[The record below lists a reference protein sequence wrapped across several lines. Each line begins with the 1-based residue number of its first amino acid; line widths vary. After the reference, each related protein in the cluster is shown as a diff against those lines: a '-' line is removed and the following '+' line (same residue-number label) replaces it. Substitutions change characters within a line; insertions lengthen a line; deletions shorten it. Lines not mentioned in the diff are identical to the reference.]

1 LSFTLSWEGLFNV
14 AFAFERDE
22 MNKRSL
28 LSGLLVIMVAMV
40 GEFARAQQSPD
51 ERPKQHVSMIT
62 ASDLTEPVLKAIQ
75 DIEER
80 TVTIAE
86 DFPDD
91 LYNTYR
97 PKGDPD
103 VRTAAEILLHIAEQN
118 ESAASLIRTK
128 PQEEA
133 LIASGKKRAAKDI
146 LTYVSKP
153 DTVTKVKASFVAVR
167 KAIEGNPDPKK
178 LEWWIY
184 VIAHSNGHFG
194 NLVTYYR
201 ENGLVPPSSR
211 Q

>member
-1 LSFTLSWEGLFNV
+1 MSKS
-14 AFAFERDE
+14 
-22 MNKRSL
+22 SL
-28 LSGLLVIMVAMV
+28 LSGILVIVVAI
-40 GEFARAQQSPD
+40 GSEFAPAQKSPLATS
-51 ERPKQHVSMIT
+51 EQKALVN
-62 ASDLTEPVLKAIQ
+62 ASDLTKPVLKEIQ

-80 TVTIAE
+80 TVAIAE
-86 DFPDD
+86 DFPDE

-128 PQEEA
+128 PQQEA
-133 LIASGKKRAAKDI
+133 LIASGKKQTAKDI

-153 DTVTKVKASFVAVR
+153 DTVTKVKASFAAVR
-167 KAIEGNPDPKK
+167 KAIEENPDPKK

>member
-1 LSFTLSWEGLFNV
+1 
-14 AFAFERDE
+14 

-28 LSGLLVIMVAMV
+28 LSGLLVILVALG
-40 GEFARAQQSPD
+40 GEFARAQKSPD
-51 ERPKQHVSMIT
+51 EAPKRDASMIT
-62 ASDLTEPVLKAIQ
+62 SADVTEPVLKAIQ

-80 TVTIAE
+80 TVAIAE

-97 PKGDPD
+97 PKGNPD

-128 PQEEA
+128 AQEEA
-133 LIASGKKRAAKDI
+133 LIASGKKRTAKDI

-153 DTVTKVKASFVAVR
+153 DTVAKVKASFEAVR
-167 KAIEGNPDPKK
+167 KAIEENPDPKK

-201 ENGLVPPSSR
+201 ENGLVPPTSR

>member
-1 LSFTLSWEGLFNV
+1 
-14 AFAFERDE
+14 
-22 MNKRSL
+22 MNWRSL
-28 LSGLLVIMVAMV
+28 LRGLLVIVVAM
-40 GEFARAQQSPD
+40 GSTFARAKKSPR
-51 ERPKQHVSMIT
+51 ETSEQHASMIST
-62 ASDLTEPVLKAIQ
+62 SDLTKPVLKEIQ

-80 TVTIAE
+80 TVAIAE
-86 DFPDD
+86 DFPDQ
-91 LYNTYR
+91 LYSTYR

-128 PQEEA
+128 PQQDA
-133 LIASGKKRAAKDI
+133 LMASGRKRAAKDI

-167 KAIEGNPDPKK
+167 RAIEENPDPKK

-184 VIAHSNGHFG
+184 VIAHSNDHFG

>member
-1 LSFTLSWEGLFNV
+1 
-14 AFAFERDE
+14 

-28 LSGLLVIMVAMV
+28 LRGLLVIVVAM
-40 GEFARAQQSPD
+40 GSTFARAQKSPC
-51 ERPKQHVSMIT
+51 ETSGRHASMLG
-62 ASDLTEPVLKAIQ
+62 ASDLTRPVLKEIQ

-80 TVTIAE
+80 TVAIAE

-97 PKGDPD
+97 PKGNPD
-103 VRTAAEILLHIAEQN
+103 VRTAAEILLQIAEQN

-128 PQEEA
+128 PQQDA
-133 LIASGKKRAAKDI
+133 LIASGRKWAAKDI

-153 DTVTKVKASFVAVR
+153 DTVTKIKASFVAVR
-167 KAIEGNPDPKK
+167 RAIEENPDPKK

>member
-1 LSFTLSWEGLFNV
+1 
-14 AFAFERDE
+14 
-22 MNKRSL
+22 MNKGSL
-28 LSGLLVIMVAMV
+28 LSGLLVILVAMV
-40 GEFARAQQSPD
+40 GGYARAQKSPD
-51 ERPKQHVSMIT
+51 ATPKQHGSMIT
-62 ASDLTEPVLKAIQ
+62 ASDVTEPALKAIQ

-80 TVTIAE
+80 TVAVAE
-86 DFPDD
+86 DFPDA

-103 VRTAAEILLHIAEQN
+103 VRTPAEILLHIAEQN

-133 LIASGKKRAAKDI
+133 MIASGKKRTAKDI
-146 LTYVSKP
+146 MTYVSKP
-153 DTVTKVKASFVAVR
+153 DTVTKVKASFEAVR
-167 KAIEGNPDPKK
+167 KAIEENPDPKK
-178 LEWWIY
+178 LQWWIY

>member
-1 LSFTLSWEGLFNV
+1 MS
-14 AFAFERDE
+14 R
-22 MNKRSL
+22 RSL
-28 LSGLLVIMVAMV
+28 LRGLLVIVVAMGSAFV
-40 GEFARAQQSPD
+40 RGQKSPPETSQQNASII
-51 ERPKQHVSMIT
+51 S
-62 ASDLTEPVLKAIQ
+62 ASDLTKPALKAIQ

-80 TVTIAE
+80 TVAIAE
-86 DFPDD
+86 DFPDA

-128 PQEEA
+128 AQQEA
-133 LIASGKKRAAKDI
+133 LIASGKKRDAKDI

-153 DTVTKVKASFVAVR
+153 DTVTKVKASFEAVR
-167 KAIEGNPDPKK
+167 KAIEENPDPKK

>member
-1 LSFTLSWEGLFNV
+1 
-14 AFAFERDE
+14 

-28 LSGLLVIMVAMV
+28 LRGLLVIVVAM
-40 GEFARAQQSPD
+40 GSTFARAQKSPC
-51 ERPKQHVSMIT
+51 ETSGRHASMLG
-62 ASDLTEPVLKAIQ
+62 ASDLTRPVLKEIQ

-80 TVTIAE
+80 TVAIAE

-97 PKGDPD
+97 PKGNPD

-128 PQEEA
+128 PQQDA

-167 KAIEGNPDPKK
+167 K
-178 LEWWIY
+178 
-184 VIAHSNGHFG
+184 SG
-194 NLVTYYR
+194 NLLPRKRARAAELAAIVG
-201 ENGLVPPSSR
+201 NGPTLPETR
-211 Q
+211 NGMK